1 MSLLIFVVLLLAGLA
16 VFIAS
21 RPAEFRIERSLLI
34 QAAPDRVFAWVND
47 FHRWHQWSPW
57 AKRDPAMQVSY
68 EGPESGLGAIYRWL
82 GNREVGEGSC
92 RISASQP
99 GALVRMDLQFIKPFQ
114 ANNIAEFRFQPE
126 AAGTRVSWSMSGSNH
141 FVGKAMGLLCNMDK
155 MVGKDFD
162 QGLASLKALAE
173 GEKT

>member
-1 MSLLIFVVLLLAGLA
+1 MTILIFVALLLACLA
-16 VFIAS
+16 LFIAS
-21 RPAEFRIERSLLI
+21 RPAEFRIERSALI
-34 QAAPDRVFAWVND
+34 QAAPEAVFAWVND

-68 EGPESGLGAIYRWL
+68 EGPESGVGAIYRWL

-99 GALVRMDLQFIKPFQ
+99 GTLVRMQLQFIKPFQ
-114 ANNIAEFRFQPE
+114 ADNIAEFHFQSE
-126 AAGTRVSWSMSGSNH
+126 AGGTRVSWSMSGSNG
-141 FVGKAMGLLCNMDK
+141 FVGKAMGLLFNMDK

-162 QGLASLKALAE
+162 QGLASLKALVE

>member
-34 QAAPDRVFAWVND
+34 QAAPASVFAWVND

-57 AKRDPAMQVSY
+57 AKRDPAMRVSY
-68 EGPESGLGAIYRWL
+68 EGAASGVGAIYRWL
-82 GNREVGEGSC
+82 GNRDVGEGSS

-99 GALVRMDLQFIKPFQ
+99 GELVRMELAFIKPMQ
-114 ANNIAEFRFQPE
+114 ADNIAEFRFQPE
-126 AAGTRVSWSMSGSNH
+126 AGGTRVSWSLSGRNN

>member
-1 MSLLIFVVLLLAGLA
+1 MTILIFVALLLAGLA

-21 RPAEFRIERSLLI
+21 RPAEFRIVRSALI
-34 QAAPDRVFAWVND
+34 QAAPEAVFAWVND

-68 EGPESGLGAIYRWL
+68 EGPESGVGAIYRWL

-99 GALVRMDLQFIKPFQ
+99 GALVRMELQFIKPFQ
-114 ANNIAEFRFQPE
+114 ADNIAEFHCQPE
-126 AAGTRVSWSMSGSNH
+126 AGGTRVSWSMSGSNG
-141 FVGKAMGLLCNMDK
+141 FVGKAMGLLFNMDK

-162 QGLASLKALAE
+162 QGLASLKALVE